1 MSGSAGKMGGAE
13 MRDGLKERLLNK
25 VKVTDKF
32 WRGYQKLV
40 MDTVIPY
47 QEKILNDEIPGV
59 EKSHALANF
68 RIAAGLEEGEFYGM
82 VFQDSDVAKWLEGVA
97 YALEVRPDAELEERA
112 DKVIEII
119 EKAQQ
124 DDGYL
129 NTFFTI
135 KEPEHRWQN
144 LQECHELYCAGHM
157 MEAAVAYYDATGK
170 DKLLK
175 VMERM
180 ADHIDRRFGPDKIT
194 GIPGHQEVEI
204 GLMRLYHTTGEER
217 YCNLAE
223 YFINE
228 RGKNPNFFYEE
239 SQKRGWTHFGID
251 PKDTVYNQSFA
262 TVYDQKEAVGHSVRA
277 VYMYTA
283 MADIAGT
290 TGDERLYQACVD
302 LWKNMTEKR
311 MYLTAGIGSTGE
323 LEAFTKDY
331 DLPNDM
337 VYAETCASIG
347 LIFFA
352 KQMLELE
359 ANGKYADVMER
370 AFYNGTISG
379 MQADGKRFFYVNP
392 LEVNPGISGVVPGY
406 KHVLPERPGWY
417 ACACCP
423 PNLVRLITS
432 LGKYVW
438 DETDDTIF
446 FHMFVGQ
453 KAELEK
459 ADIDVES
466 SYPWEGKVTYHVHSK
481 KEEEYTLAIHIPGY
495 LKDICVKVNGEQI
508 EWKKF
513 MKNGYLYLTRK
524 WGESQVEILF
534 DLEVRKVYANKNVRE
549 DAGKVALM
557 RGPFVYCFEGVDNGN
572 DLQAM
577 CIDADTQA
585 ETFVGKEGVLK
596 DKVCIHVQGY
606 EDERESDALYS
617 EEKPDYQPHELT
629 AIPYYLWGNRGVNQ
643 MRVWMLEK

>member
-1 MSGSAGKMGGAE
+1 MTGDITMQKKQNKNISLKNVQVQ
-13 MRDGLKERLLNK
+13 DG
-25 VKVTDKF
+25 F
-32 WRGYQKLV
+32 WKPMQDLIIE
-40 MDTVIPY
+40 TVIPY

-68 RIAAGLEEGEFYGM
+68 RIAAGMEKGEFYGM
-82 VFQDSDVAKWLEGVA
+82 VFQDSDVAKWLEAVA
-97 YALEVRPDAELEERA
+97 YSLVVHPDAELEKRA
-112 DKVIEII
+112 DEVIETI

-124 DDGYL
+124 EDGYL
-129 NTFFTI
+129 NTYFTI

-643 MRVWMLEK
+643 MRVWMQEK

>member
-1 MSGSAGKMGGAE
+1 MQKKQNKNISLKIVQIQ
-13 MRDGLKERLLNK
+13 DG
-25 VKVTDKF
+25 F
-32 WRGYQKLV
+32 WKPMQDLIIE
-40 MDTVIPY
+40 TVIPY
-47 QEKILNDEIPGV
+47 QEKIRNDEIPGV

-68 RIAAGLEEGEFYGM
+68 RIAAGMEKGEFYGM

-97 YALEVRPDAELEERA
+97 YSLVVHPDAELEKRA
-112 DKVIEII
+112 DEVIETI

-124 DDGYL
+124 EDGYL
-129 NTFFTI
+129 NTYFTI

-180 ADHIDRRFGPDKIT
+180 ADHIDRRFGPDKTT

-359 ANGKYADVMER
+359 ADGKYADVMER

-446 FHMFVGQ
+446 SHMFVGQ

-466 SYPWEGKVTYHVHSK
+466 SYPWEGKVIYHIHSK

-495 LKDICVKVNGEQI
+495 LKDICVKVNGEKI

-513 MKNGYLYLTRK
+513 MKNGYLYLTGK

-577 CIDADTQA
+577 CIDADMQA
-585 ETFVGKEGVLK
+585 ETFVGKDGILK
-596 DKVCIHVQGY
+596 DKVCIHVHGY
-606 EDERESDALYS
+606 EDERESNALYS

>member
-1 MSGSAGKMGGAE
+1 MTGDITMQKKQNKNISLKNVQVQ
-13 MRDGLKERLLNK
+13 DG
-25 VKVTDKF
+25 F
-32 WRGYQKLV
+32 WKPMQDLIIE
-40 MDTVIPY
+40 TVIPY

-68 RIAAGLEEGEFYGM
+68 RIAAGMEKGEFYGM
-82 VFQDSDVAKWLEGVA
+82 VFQDSDVAKWLEAVA
-97 YALEVRPDAELEERA
+97 YSLVVHPDAELEKRA
-112 DKVIEII
+112 DEVIETI

-124 DDGYL
+124 EDGYL
-129 NTFFTI
+129 NTYFTI

-446 FHMFVGQ
+446 SHMFVGQ

-534 DLEVRKVYANKNVRE
+534 DLEARKVYANKNVRE

>member
-1 MSGSAGKMGGAE
+1 MTGDITMQKKQNKNISLKNVQVQ
-13 MRDGLKERLLNK
+13 DG
-25 VKVTDKF
+25 F
-32 WRGYQKLV
+32 WKPMQDLIIE
-40 MDTVIPY
+40 TVIPY

-68 RIAAGLEEGEFYGM
+68 RIAAGMEKGEFYGM
-82 VFQDSDVAKWLEGVA
+82 VFQDSDVAKWLEAVA
-97 YALEVRPDAELEERA
+97 YSLVVHPDAELEKRA
-112 DKVIEII
+112 DEVIETI

-124 DDGYL
+124 EDGYL
-129 NTFFTI
+129 NTYFTI

-446 FHMFVGQ
+446 SHMFVGQ

-495 LKDICVKVNGEQI
+495 LNDICVKVNGEQI

>member
-1 MSGSAGKMGGAE
+1 MTGDITMQKKQNKNISLKNVQVQ
-13 MRDGLKERLLNK
+13 DG
-25 VKVTDKF
+25 F
-32 WRGYQKLV
+32 WKPMQDLIIE
-40 MDTVIPY
+40 TVIPY

-68 RIAAGLEEGEFYGM
+68 RIAAGMEKGEFYGM
-82 VFQDSDVAKWLEGVA
+82 VFQDSDVAKWLEAVA
-97 YALEVRPDAELEERA
+97 YSLVVHPDAELEKRA
-112 DKVIEII
+112 DEVIETI

-124 DDGYL
+124 EDGYL
-129 NTFFTI
+129 NTYFTI

-144 LQECHELYCAGHM
+144 LQECHELYCAGHR

>member
-1 MSGSAGKMGGAE
+1 MTGDITMQKKQNKNISLKNVQVQ
-13 MRDGLKERLLNK
+13 DG
-25 VKVTDKF
+25 F
-32 WRGYQKLV
+32 WKPMQDLIIE
-40 MDTVIPY
+40 TVIPY

-68 RIAAGLEEGEFYGM
+68 RIAAGMEKGEFYGM
-82 VFQDSDVAKWLEGVA
+82 VFQDSDVAKWLEAVA
-97 YALEVRPDAELEERA
+97 YSLVVHLDAELEKRA
-112 DKVIEII
+112 DEVIETI

-124 DDGYL
+124 EDGYL
-129 NTFFTI
+129 NTYFTI

-446 FHMFVGQ
+446 SHMFVGQ

>member
-1 MSGSAGKMGGAE
+1 MTGDITMQKKQNKNISLKNVQVQ
-13 MRDGLKERLLNK
+13 DG
-25 VKVTDKF
+25 F
-32 WRGYQKLV
+32 WKPMQDLIIE
-40 MDTVIPY
+40 TVIPY

-68 RIAAGLEEGEFYGM
+68 RIAAGMEKGEFYGM
-82 VFQDSDVAKWLEGVA
+82 VFQDSDVAKWLEAVA
-97 YALEVRPDAELEERA
+97 YSLVVHPDAELEKRA
-112 DKVIEII
+112 DEVIETI

-124 DDGYL
+124 EDGYL
-129 NTFFTI
+129 NTYFTI

-392 LEVNPGISGVVPGY
+392 LEVNPGISGVLPGY

-446 FHMFVGQ
+446 SHMFVGQ

>member
-1 MSGSAGKMGGAE
+1 MDKKENRQVNIRQIRIKDDFWSG
-13 MRDGLKERLLNK
+13 LQN
-25 VKVTDKF
+25 
-32 WRGYQKLV
+32 LV
-40 MDTVIPY
+40 ADEVIPY
-47 QEKILNDEIPGV
+47 QEKVLNDEIPGI
-59 EKSHALANF
+59 EKSHAVANF
-68 RIAAGLEEGEFYGM
+68 RIAAGLEKGEFYGM

-97 YALEVRPDAELEERA
+97 YSLAVKPDPELEKRA
-112 DKVIEII
+112 DEVIEII

-124 DDGYL
+124 PDGYL
-129 NTFFTI
+129 NTYFTI

-290 TGDERLYQACVD
+290 TGDDRLYQACVD

-446 FHMFVGQ
+446 SHMFVGQ

-577 CIDADTQA
+577 CIDADMQA

>member
-1 MSGSAGKMGGAE
+1 MQKKQNKNISLKNVQVQ
-13 MRDGLKERLLNK
+13 DG
-25 VKVTDKF
+25 F
-32 WRGYQKLV
+32 WKPMQDLIIE
-40 MDTVIPY
+40 TVIPY

-68 RIAAGLEEGEFYGM
+68 RIAAGMEKGEFYGM
-82 VFQDSDVAKWLEGVA
+82 VFQDSDVAKWLEAVA
-97 YALEVRPDAELEERA
+97 YSLVVHPDAELEKRA
-112 DKVIEII
+112 DEVIETI

-124 DDGYL
+124 EDGYL
-129 NTFFTI
+129 NTYFTI

-251 PKDTVYNQSFA
+251 PKDNVYNQSFA

-446 FHMFVGQ
+446 SHMFVGQ

>member
-1 MSGSAGKMGGAE
+1 MTGDITMQKKQNKNISLKNVQVQ
-13 MRDGLKERLLNK
+13 DG
-25 VKVTDKF
+25 F
-32 WRGYQKLV
+32 WKPMQDLIIE
-40 MDTVIPY
+40 TVIPY

-68 RIAAGLEEGEFYGM
+68 RIAAGMEKGEFYGM
-82 VFQDSDVAKWLEGVA
+82 VFQDSDVAKWLEAVA
-97 YALEVRPDAELEERA
+97 YSLVVHPDAELEKRA
-112 DKVIEII
+112 DEVIETI

-124 DDGYL
+124 EDGYL
-129 NTFFTI
+129 NTYFTI

-262 TVYDQKEAVGHSVRA
+262 TVYDQKEAVGHSGRA

>member
-1 MSGSAGKMGGAE
+1 MTGDITMQKKQNKNISLKNVQVQ
-13 MRDGLKERLLNK
+13 DG
-25 VKVTDKF
+25 F
-32 WRGYQKLV
+32 WKPMQDLIIE
-40 MDTVIPY
+40 TVIPY

-68 RIAAGLEEGEFYGM
+68 RIAAGMEKGEFYGM
-82 VFQDSDVAKWLEGVA
+82 VFQDSDVAKWLEAVA
-97 YALEVRPDAELEERA
+97 YSLVVHPDAELEKRA
-112 DKVIEII
+112 DEVIETI

-124 DDGYL
+124 EDGYL
-129 NTFFTI
+129 NTYFTI

-446 FHMFVGQ
+446 SHMFVGQ

-534 DLEVRKVYANKNVRE
+534 DLKVRKVYANKNVRE

>member
-1 MSGSAGKMGGAE
+1 MPKIADE
-13 MRDGLKERLLNK
+13 VT
-25 VKVTDKF
+25 VKQVHIKDDF
-32 WRGYQKLV
+32 WSEIQNRIINV
-40 MDTVIPY
+40 VIPF
-47 QEKILNDEIPGV
+47 QEHVLNDEVEGV
-59 EKSHALANF
+59 AKSHAIENF
-68 RIAAGLEEGEFYGM
+68 RIAAGLSTGEFYGM
-82 VFQDSDVAKWLEGVA
+82 VFQDSDVAKWLEAVA
-97 YALEVRPDAELEERA
+97 YSLVVHPDAELEKRA
-112 DKVIEII
+112 DEVIETI

-124 DDGYL
+124 EDGYL
-129 NTFFTI
+129 NTYFTI

>member
-1 MSGSAGKMGGAE
+1 MTGDITMQKKQNKNISLKNVQVQ
-13 MRDGLKERLLNK
+13 DG
-25 VKVTDKF
+25 F
-32 WRGYQKLV
+32 WKPMQDLIIE
-40 MDTVIPY
+40 TVIPY

-68 RIAAGLEEGEFYGM
+68 RIAAGMEKGEFYGM
-82 VFQDSDVAKWLEGVA
+82 VFQDSDVAKWLEAVA
-97 YALEVRPDAELEERA
+97 YSLVVHPDAELEKRA
-112 DKVIEII
+112 DEGIETI

-124 DDGYL
+124 EDGYL
-129 NTFFTI
+129 NTYFTI

-446 FHMFVGQ
+446 SHMFVGQ

>member
-1 MSGSAGKMGGAE
+1 MTGDITMQKKQNKNISLKNVQVQ
-13 MRDGLKERLLNK
+13 DG
-25 VKVTDKF
+25 F
-32 WRGYQKLV
+32 WKPMQDLIIE
-40 MDTVIPY
+40 TVIPY

-68 RIAAGLEEGEFYGM
+68 RIAAGMEKGEFYGM
-82 VFQDSDVAKWLEGVA
+82 VFQDSDVAKWLEAVA
-97 YALEVRPDAELEERA
+97 YSLVVHPDAELEKRA
-112 DKVIEII
+112 DEVIETI

-124 DDGYL
+124 EDGYL
-129 NTFFTI
+129 NTYFTI

-446 FHMFVGQ
+446 SHMFVGQ

-459 ADIDVES
+459 ADIDVEN

>member
-1 MSGSAGKMGGAE
+1 MTGDITMQKKQNKNISLKNVQVQ
-13 MRDGLKERLLNK
+13 DG
-25 VKVTDKF
+25 F
-32 WRGYQKLV
+32 WKPMQDLIIE
-40 MDTVIPY
+40 TVIPY

-68 RIAAGLEEGEFYGM
+68 RIAAGMEKGEFYGM
-82 VFQDSDVAKWLEGVA
+82 VFQDSDVAKWLEAVA
-97 YALEVRPDAELEERA
+97 YSLVVHPDAELEKRA
-112 DKVIEII
+112 DEVIETI

-124 DDGYL
+124 EDGYL
-129 NTFFTI
+129 NTYFTI

-446 FHMFVGQ
+446 SHMFVGQ

-585 ETFVGKEGVLK
+585 ETFVGKEGGL
-596 DKVCIHVQGY
+596 
-606 EDERESDALYS
+606 
-617 EEKPDYQPHELT
+617 
-629 AIPYYLWGNRGVNQ
+629 
-643 MRVWMLEK
+643 

>member
-1 MSGSAGKMGGAE
+1 MTGDITMQKKQNKNISLKNVQVQ
-13 MRDGLKERLLNK
+13 DG
-25 VKVTDKF
+25 F
-32 WRGYQKLV
+32 WKPMQDLIIE
-40 MDTVIPY
+40 TVIPY

-68 RIAAGLEEGEFYGM
+68 RIAAGMEKGEFYGM
-82 VFQDSDVAKWLEGVA
+82 VFQDSDVAKWLEAVA
-97 YALEVRPDAELEERA
+97 YSLVVHPDAELEKRA
-112 DKVIEII
+112 DEVIETI

-124 DDGYL
+124 EDGYL
-129 NTFFTI
+129 NTYFTI

-359 ANGKYADVMER
+359 ADGKYADVMER

-446 FHMFVGQ
+446 SHMFVGQ

-466 SYPWEGKVTYHVHSK
+466 SYPWEGKVIYHIHSK

>member
-1 MSGSAGKMGGAE
+1 MTGDITMQKKQNKNISLKNVQVQ
-13 MRDGLKERLLNK
+13 DG
-25 VKVTDKF
+25 F
-32 WRGYQKLV
+32 WKPMQDLIIE
-40 MDTVIPY
+40 TVIPY

-68 RIAAGLEEGEFYGM
+68 RIAAGMEKGEFY
-82 VFQDSDVAKWLEGVA
+82 
-97 YALEVRPDAELEERA
+97 DAELEKRA
-112 DKVIEII
+112 DEVIETI

-124 DDGYL
+124 EDGYL
-129 NTFFTI
+129 NTYFTI

-406 KHVLPERPGWY
+406 KHVLPERPG
-417 ACACCP
+417 CP

>member
-1 MSGSAGKMGGAE
+1 MTGDITMQKKQNKNISLKNVQVQ
-13 MRDGLKERLLNK
+13 DG
-25 VKVTDKF
+25 F
-32 WRGYQKLV
+32 WKPMQDLIIE
-40 MDTVIPY
+40 TVIPY

-68 RIAAGLEEGEFYGM
+68 RIAAGMEKGEFYGM
-82 VFQDSDVAKWLEGVA
+82 VFQDSDVAKWLEAVA
-97 YALEVRPDAELEERA
+97 YSLVVYPDAELEKRA
-112 DKVIEII
+112 DEVIETI

-124 DDGYL
+124 EDGYL
-129 NTFFTI
+129 NTYFTI

-446 FHMFVGQ
+446 SHMFVGQ

>member
-1 MSGSAGKMGGAE
+1 MTGDITMQKKQNKNISLKNVQVQ
-13 MRDGLKERLLNK
+13 DG
-25 VKVTDKF
+25 F
-32 WRGYQKLV
+32 WKPMQDLIIE
-40 MDTVIPY
+40 TVIPY

-68 RIAAGLEEGEFYGM
+68 RIAAGMEKGEFCGM
-82 VFQDSDVAKWLEGVA
+82 VFQDSDVAKWLEAVA
-97 YALEVRPDAELEERA
+97 YSLVVHPDAELEKRA
-112 DKVIEII
+112 DEVIETI

-124 DDGYL
+124 EDGYL
-129 NTFFTI
+129 NTYFTI

-446 FHMFVGQ
+446 SHMFVGQ

>member
-1 MSGSAGKMGGAE
+1 MTGDITMQKKQNKNISLKNVQVQ
-13 MRDGLKERLLNK
+13 DG
-25 VKVTDKF
+25 F
-32 WRGYQKLV
+32 WKPMQDLIIE
-40 MDTVIPY
+40 TVIPY

-68 RIAAGLEEGEFYGM
+68 RIAAGMEKGEFYGM
-82 VFQDSDVAKWLEGVA
+82 VFQDSDVAKWLEAVA
-97 YALEVRPDAELEERA
+97 YSLVVHPDAELEKRA
-112 DKVIEII
+112 DEVIETI

-124 DDGYL
+124 EDGYL
-129 NTFFTI
+129 NTYFTI

-446 FHMFVGQ
+446 SHMFVGQ

-596 DKVCIHVQGY
+596 DKVCILVQGY

>member
-1 MSGSAGKMGGAE
+1 MTGDITMQKKQNKNISLKNVQVQ
-13 MRDGLKERLLNK
+13 DG
-25 VKVTDKF
+25 F
-32 WRGYQKLV
+32 WKPMQDLIIE
-40 MDTVIPY
+40 TVIPY

-68 RIAAGLEEGEFYGM
+68 RIAAGMEKGECCGM
-82 VFQDSDVAKWLEGVA
+82 VFQDSDVAKWLEAVA
-97 YALEVRPDAELEERA
+97 YSLVVHPDAELEKRA
-112 DKVIEII
+112 DEVIETI

-124 DDGYL
+124 EDGYL
-129 NTFFTI
+129 NTYFTI

-446 FHMFVGQ
+446 SHMFVGQ

>member
-1 MSGSAGKMGGAE
+1 MQKKQNKNISLKNVQVQ
-13 MRDGLKERLLNK
+13 DG
-25 VKVTDKF
+25 F
-32 WRGYQKLV
+32 WKPMQDLIIE
-40 MDTVIPY
+40 TVIPY

-68 RIAAGLEEGEFYGM
+68 RIAAGMEKGEFYGM

-97 YALEVRPDAELEERA
+97 YSLVVHPDAELEKRA
-112 DKVIEII
+112 DEVIETI

-124 DDGYL
+124 EDGYL
-129 NTFFTI
+129 NTYFTI

-262 TVYDQKEAVGHSVRA
+262 TVYNQKEAVGHSVRA

-446 FHMFVGQ
+446 SHMFVGQ

-577 CIDADTQA
+577 CIDVDTQA

-617 EEKPDYQPHELT
+617 EEKPDYQSHELT

>member
-1 MSGSAGKMGGAE
+1 MTGDITMQKKQNKNISLKNVQVQ
-13 MRDGLKERLLNK
+13 DG
-25 VKVTDKF
+25 F
-32 WRGYQKLV
+32 WKPMQDLIIE
-40 MDTVIPY
+40 TVIPY

-68 RIAAGLEEGEFYGM
+68 RIAAGMEKGEFYGM
-82 VFQDSDVAKWLEGVA
+82 VFQDSDVAKWLEAVA
-97 YALEVRPDAELEERA
+97 YSLVVHPDAELEKRA
-112 DKVIEII
+112 DEVIETI

-124 DDGYL
+124 EDGYL
-129 NTFFTI
+129 NTYFTI